1 MLIVTDSMGLK
12 STVTRRLIQ
21 IDIKKEDCVML
32 RGRANMWD
40 PGSSEAKV
48 KPEGLQGFLWRAI
61 RPPEAPC
68 ILTSQLRAPMR

>member
-1 MLIVTDSMGLK
+1 
-12 STVTRRLIQ
+12 
-21 IDIKKEDCVML
+21 ML